1 MSMDTHGVIEF
12 ALEKEVMARRL
23 YEFLAEQAGMDEA
36 RMMFLE
42 LVSFEA
48 GHIDIF
54 VKVMA
59 GEIKRLNF
67 DVKEF
72 LDRAE
77 AAPFHMPGGVDEKTL
92 QDSPME
98 DILKTA
104 KKFEKQMSEFYREVA
119 AGEASEEVKAVGTRL
134 SKEELDHFD
143 HVTRIEEV
151 LHLSIDEDDGEF
163 HAQ

>member
-1 MSMDTHGVIEF
+1 MSMDTRGVIEF

-23 YEFLAEQAGMDEA
+23 YEYLADQAGMDEA

-54 VKVMA
+54 VKAMA
-59 GEIKRLNF
+59 GEIKRIHF
-67 DVKEF
+67 DVKAF

-77 AAPFHMPGGVDEKTL
+77 AEPFHIPGGVDEKTL
-92 QDSPME
+92 QESPME
-98 DILKTA
+98 DILKVA
-104 KKFEKQMSEFYREVA
+104 KSFEKKMSEFYKEVA
-119 AGEASEEVKAVGTRL
+119 DGAASEEVKAVGVRL
-134 SKEELDHFD
+134 SKEELSHFD

-151 LHLSIDEDDGEF
+151 LNLTLDGDDGEF

>member
-1 MSMDTHGVIEF
+1 MSMDTRGVIEF
-12 ALEKEVMARRL
+12 ALEKEIMARRF
-23 YEFLAEQAGMDEA
+23 YEMLADQAGMDEA

-42 LVSFEA
+42 LASFEA

-54 VKVMA
+54 VQAMV

-67 DVKEF
+67 DVKAF

-92 QDSPME
+92 HDSPME
-98 DILKTA
+98 DILKVA
-104 KKFEKQMSEFYREVA
+104 KKFEKRMSEFYAEVA
-119 AGEASEEVKAVGTRL
+119 ADAASEEVKAVGTRL
-134 SKEELDHFD
+134 SKEELNHFD
-143 HVTRIEEV
+143 HVTRIEDV
-151 LHLSIDEDDGEF
+151 LNLSLDGDEGEF

>member
-1 MSMDTHGVIEF
+1 MTMDTRGVIEF
-12 ALEKEVMARRL
+12 ALEKEVMARRF
-23 YEFLAEQAGMDEA
+23 YEFLADQAGMDEA

-54 VKVMA
+54 VKAME
-59 GEIKRLNF
+59 GEIKRLDF
-67 DVKEF
+67 DVKGF
-72 LDRAE
+72 LERAE

-104 KKFEKQMSEFYREVA
+104 KRFEKRMSEFYRDVA
-119 AGEASEEVKAVGTRL
+119 ADAASEEVKAVGVRL
-134 SKEELDHFD
+134 SKEELSHYD

-151 LHLSIDEDDGEF
+151 LNLSLDADDGEF